1 MPSNKV
7 KQMHKEVVKCYKN
20 IFSTPSGQ
28 RVLEDLENVCKF
40 TPNTQDSND
49 VFLRLGKIELLKYI
63 KMMMEKKD
71 E

>member
-1 MPSNKV
+1 MKNK
-7 KQMHKEVVKCYKN
+7 KNYKELHVN
-20 IFSTPSGQ
+20 IQQLITA
-28 RVLEDLENVCKF
+28 RELEDLERVCKF

-63 KMMMEKKD
+63 KAILEEND